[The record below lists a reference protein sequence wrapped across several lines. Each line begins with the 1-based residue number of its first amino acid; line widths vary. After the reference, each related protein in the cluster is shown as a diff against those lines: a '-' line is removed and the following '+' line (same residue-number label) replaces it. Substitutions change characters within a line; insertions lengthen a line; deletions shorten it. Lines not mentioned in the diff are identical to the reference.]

1 MLSSTYTNNRS
12 YVNMFLCIGICRHR
26 MRTHIHI
33 HASIHISI
41 DIHIYICMHTHIRTC
56 RYVHVCL
63 LHLAHTNN
71 RLKEG
76 ASPMHL
82 WHANHAVHVYA
93 FPMHLCDDNL
103 PQLCQCHVISW
114 INAAKGWH
122 SLLALALTLWL
133 WHRALLRAAFIQ
145 CSIIAFWWSFGP
157 CNLWHEY
164 LLVSLLHGFG
174 GLADPLAQWPI
185 VHSESSATPTS
196 TEMAKEMTV

>member
-1 MLSSTYTNNRS
+1 MITEHFAAKGWQDSADIDSVCPPSSIFISYCKNASLFCLNISTIACPHHVAMQAWVGKLPNKPPPITSRCILLSSTYTNNRS

-82 WHANHAVHVYA
+82 WHAKHAVHVYA
-93 FPMHLCDDNL
+93 FPHAPMWWQLTTYL
-103 PQLCQCHVISW
+103 PMPCH
-114 INAAKGWH
+114 
-122 SLLALALTLWL
+122 
-133 WHRALLRAAFIQ
+133 
-145 CSIIAFWWSFGP
+145 
-157 CNLWHEY
+157 
-164 LLVSLLHGFG
+164 
-174 GLADPLAQWPI
+174 
-185 VHSESSATPTS
+185 
-196 TEMAKEMTV
+196 